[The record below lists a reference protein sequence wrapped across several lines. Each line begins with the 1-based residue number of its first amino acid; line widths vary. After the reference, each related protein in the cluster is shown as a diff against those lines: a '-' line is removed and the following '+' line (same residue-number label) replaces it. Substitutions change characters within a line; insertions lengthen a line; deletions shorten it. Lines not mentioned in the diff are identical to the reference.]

1 MLNRIVGI
9 YRIKLYMLQSFHQT
23 DLSLTFLA
31 RSQPPNRGAPRK
43 LCSDHHVSSHR
54 SLFMKLRSAETL
66 TTNKSVSGMSLTA
79 IDQYNETL
87 FSNSSILLTFV
98 CKYIEMADKNIVI
111 AQFQFHRKKY
121 LPI

>member
-31 RSQPPNRGAPRK
+31 RSQSPNRGVPRK

-54 SLFMKLRSAETL
+54 SLFKKLRSAETL

-98 CKYIEMADKNIVI
+98 CKYIEMADKNNVI